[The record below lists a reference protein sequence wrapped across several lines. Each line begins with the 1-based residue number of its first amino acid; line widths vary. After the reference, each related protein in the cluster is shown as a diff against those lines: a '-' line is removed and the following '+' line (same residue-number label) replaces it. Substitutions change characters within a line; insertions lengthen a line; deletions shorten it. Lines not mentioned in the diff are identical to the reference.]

1 MDIQSRCRRQRPL
14 ADRMFMDF
22 KYTPAASAEQ
32 HAALARLHQLLLEWL
47 LDGDGHLG
55 CKEASNLGEVLLTVC
70 GEL

>member
-1 MDIQSRCRRQRPL
+1 
-14 ADRMFMDF
+14 MFMDF

-47 LDGDGHLG
+47 LDGDCHLRR
-55 CKEASNLGEVLLTVC
+55 EEPSSLDEVLLTVR

>member
-1 MDIQSRCRRQRPL
+1 
-14 ADRMFMDF
+14 MFMDF

-47 LDGDGHLG
+47 LDGDGHQG
-55 CKEASNLGEVLLTVC
+55 CKEASSPGEVLLTVC

>member
-1 MDIQSRCRRQRPL
+1 MDIQSRCRHQRPL

-47 LDGDGHLG
+47 LDGDCHLRR
-55 CKEASNLGEVLLTVC
+55 EETSSLDEVLLTVR

>member
-1 MDIQSRCRRQRPL
+1 
-14 ADRMFMDF
+14 MFMDF

-55 CKEASNLGEVLLTVC
+55 CKEASSLGEVLLTVR